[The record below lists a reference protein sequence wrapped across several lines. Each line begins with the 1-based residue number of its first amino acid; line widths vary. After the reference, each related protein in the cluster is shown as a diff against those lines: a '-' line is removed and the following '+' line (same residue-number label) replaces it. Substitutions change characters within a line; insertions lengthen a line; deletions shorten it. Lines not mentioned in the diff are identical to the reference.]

1 MCSLVTCA
9 LLTFQA
15 ITSRFNIW
23 RMVFFT
29 PKQKAMQLED
39 ALKTGYGVTTT
50 KSRLVLRSGYDMP
63 ETYVENVSGNS
74 SATFISLLRDNA
86 KRARAKV
93 VPALQVNGV
102 PMKIIRVTTYFKRQW
117 SVTMLD
123 TVAACPTGM

>member
-1 MCSLVTCA
+1 
-9 LLTFQA
+9 
-15 ITSRFNIW
+15 
-23 RMVFFT
+23 MV
-29 PKQKAMQLED
+29 LED

-74 SATFISLLRDNA
+74 SATFISLLR
-86 KRARAKV
+86 ARTKV

-123 TVAACPTGM
+123 TVAACPTGMCIFSGSFVPYPGEPLSFLKCYVPIKYIQVN